1 MTDGENRAT
10 IERLYTAMALHDAE
24 AMAACYAPGATF
36 TDPVFVDLRDGE
48 PQDMWRMLV
57 GRAGDMTVYLLEH
70 DASGG
75 KGSARWVARYTFSQ
89 TGRKV
94 VNDVRSQFTFDDAGL
109 IADQQDDFA
118 FWHWARQ
125 ALGPV
130 GLLAG
135 WTPVLQHSVRDKARA
150 GLAAFRRDR

>member
-57 GRAGDMTVYLLEH
+57 GRAGDMTVDLLEH

-118 FWHWARQ
+118 FWRWARW
-125 ALGPV
+125 ACSP
-130 GLLAG
+130 AG
-135 WTPVLQHSVRDKARA
+135 RRCCSTRCATRPAPASPPS
-150 GLAAFRRDR
+150 AATADR